1 MIKFTVQTTGLTGV
15 VTFMSI
21 EYSTFEAK
29 TKFSDM
35 IKLVRSGKTVTISDR
50 GRPVAEIRPVSER
63 QLSNDERLEE
73 LRKRG
78 AYIPAKSTLSAFN
91 SSVRR
96 FGAVMRFL
104 ENRN

>member
-1 MIKFTVQTTGLTGV
+1 
-15 VTFMSI
+15 MSI

-29 TKFSDM
+29 NKFSEM

-50 GRPVAEIRPVSER
+50 GKPVAEIRPVADTQR
-63 QLSNDERLEE
+63 SNDERLEE

-78 AYIPAKSTLSAFN
+78 AYIPALSAFK
-91 SSVRR
+91 SSVQRP
-96 FGAVMRFL
+96 GALMRFL